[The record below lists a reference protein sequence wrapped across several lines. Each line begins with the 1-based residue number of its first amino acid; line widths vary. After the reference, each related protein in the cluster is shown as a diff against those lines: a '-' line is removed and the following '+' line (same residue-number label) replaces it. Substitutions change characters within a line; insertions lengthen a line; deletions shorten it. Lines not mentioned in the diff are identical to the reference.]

1 MIRRSSARSRSKS
14 SIPAPARFRLPD
26 PAREHELATRI
37 GVTFRDPLVLR
48 LALTHRSVL
57 SDWLTVPQLDATRQ
71 SNERLEFLGD
81 ALLGAIVAEHLFTSD
96 PDADEGTLTSRRVAI
111 VRAETLVRW
120 ARGLDLASF
129 LYMGIGERVTE
140 GVRDRM
146 LAGAFEALVGA
157 VHVDQGRDAA
167 ARFVLGFLARDRI
180 ALLAD
185 EVSLNP
191 KGRLQEV
198 LQDQARAAPVYLT
211 LEEEGPDHARMF
223 TVAVTIENKEYGVGK
238 GISKRAA
245 QQEAA
250 RQALHALEEGGAG
263 SPDAGSP
270 GALPGHDPSNEPRV
284 QRTARDDEGDPGL
297 NGRREG

>member
-1 MIRRSSARSRSKS
+1 MTQRSGTLPRAKPSV
-14 SIPAPARFRLPD
+14 PAPSRFRLPD
-26 PAREHELATRI
+26 PERERELARRI
-37 GVTFRDPLVLR
+37 EVTFRDPLILR
-48 LALTHRSVL
+48 QALTHRSVL
-57 SDWLTVPQLDATRQ
+57 TDWLTIPQLDATRQ

-81 ALLGAIVAEHLFTSD
+81 ALLGAIVAEHLFTRD

-120 ARGLDLASF
+120 ARGLELASF

-167 ARFVLGFLARDRI
+167 ETVVLGFLARDFD
-180 ALLAD
+180 AVLAG
-185 EVSLNP
+185 ERYLNP
-191 KGRLQEV
+191 KGRLQEL
-198 LQDQARAAPVYLT
+198 LQEQARAAPVYLT

-223 TVAVTIENKEYGVGK
+223 TVSVMIENREYGVGK

-250 RQALHALEEGGAG
+250 REALYALDEADTATGAASTADAITVPGDDPRNDETVRRTRQATEA
-263 SPDAGSP
+263 DAG
-270 GALPGHDPSNEPRV
+270 AND
-284 QRTARDDEGDPGL
+284 
-297 NGRREG
+297 

>member
-1 MIRRSSARSRSKS
+1 MIPRSGVRSRAKTS
-14 SIPAPARFRLPD
+14 SLPGATRVRLPN
-26 PAREHELATRI
+26 PARERELSRRLGIA
-37 GVTFRDPLVLR
+37 FRDPLVLR

-57 SDWLTVPQLDATRQ
+57 SDWLTIPELDATRQ

-120 ARGLDLASF
+120 ARGLELASF

-140 GVRDRM
+140 SVRDRM

-167 ARFVLGFLARDRI
+167 ARFVLGFLARDLDD
-180 ALLAD
+180 LLAD
-185 EVSLNP
+185 EFHLNP

-198 LQDQARAAPVYLT
+198 LQDQARAAPVYMT

-250 RQALHALEEGGAG
+250 RKALDALDQFGAG
-263 SPDAGSP
+263 GSTPLAGGDAPADPAPQRTDLG
-270 GALPGHDPSNEPRV
+270 GEVGHDSTRWQGE
-284 QRTARDDEGDPGL
+284 
-297 NGRREG
+297 

>member
-1 MIRRSSARSRSKS
+1 MIHHSGVRSRAKS
-14 SIPAPARFRLPD
+14 SSTRVRLPD
-26 PAREHELATRI
+26 PARERELSRRI
-37 GVTFRDPLVLR
+37 GITFREPLALR

-57 SDWLTVPQLDATRQ
+57 SDWLTITELDATRQ

-81 ALLGAIVAEHLFTSD
+81 ALLGAIIAEHLFTDD

-120 ARGLDLASF
+120 ARELELASF

-167 ARFVLGFLARDRI
+167 AEFVLGFLARDRG

-185 EVSLNP
+185 ELQLNP

-198 LQDQARAAPVYLT
+198 LQDQARAAPVYTT

-223 TVAVTIENKEYGVGK
+223 TVAVNIENKEYGVGK

-250 RQALHALEEGGAG
+250 RKALHALVDDLSTGA
-263 SPDAGSP
+263 SN
-270 GALPGHDPSNEPRV
+270 ALPSHDPIDEPPLQQTDR
-284 QRTARDDEGDPGL
+284 GDGSDPDPSRWQG
-297 NGRREG
+297 E